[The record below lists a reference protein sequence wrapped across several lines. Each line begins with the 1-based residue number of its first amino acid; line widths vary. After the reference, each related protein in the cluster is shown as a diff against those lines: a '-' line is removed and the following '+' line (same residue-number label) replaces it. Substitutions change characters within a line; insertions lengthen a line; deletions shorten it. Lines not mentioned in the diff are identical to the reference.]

1 VTSSPI
7 GIDGPDDSK
16 ITPNDDLTDQ
26 DVHHNA
32 GQTDLPVEGPQL
44 TATQVVEEMPQFP
57 GGLIALSQY
66 LDEHIV
72 FSGGAQR
79 RGVRGVIEVSFVV
92 QRDGSVSDVRITK
105 HLDDPLEH
113 QIISVIQN
121 MPKWKPG
128 RRGGVPSPVMV
139 TVPVWFNK

>member
-1 VTSSPI
+1 MGSSANECRQVVRCRVSSPLLEVKTGAPVIVDEAVTSSPI

-72 FSGGAQR
+72 FSGGAQTSWGAWR
-79 RGVRGVIEVSFVV
+79 
-92 QRDGSVSDVRITK
+92 
-105 HLDDPLEH
+105 H
-113 QIISVIQN
+113 
-121 MPKWKPG
+121 
-128 RRGGVPSPVMV
+128 
-139 TVPVWFNK
+139 